1 MKRLYIIVLIFCILA
16 LFPQLSFALP
26 DGAVARLGKGTVNA
40 VTFSPDGTMLAV
52 ASSYGVYLYDA
63 KTLAEI
69 DFLETNAWM
78 TSVAFNFDV
87 SLLAS
92 GSVDNTIDLCCTYF
106 SQAIVK
112 AFKSIWLHQNQ

>member
-1 MKRLYIIVLIFCILA
+1 MKRLYIIVLTFGIF
-16 LFPQLSFALP
+16 FPQLSFALP

-52 ASSYGVYLYDA
+52 ANSYGVYLYDA
-63 KTLAEI
+63 NTLEEI
-69 DFLETNAWM
+69 DFFETNKKM
-78 TSVAFNFDV
+78 TSVAFNFDS

-92 GSVDNTIDLCCTYF
+92 GSVDNTIKLCCTYF